1 MKTKTKHTSKQ
12 FTPHNKDTFYITHSA
27 CLREEY
33 YTHMIYITDNFQT
46 TLRQF
51 ELIIFITRREQ
62 LQTKSTTRVI
72 HDDVRLL
79 RYRMDVCKHTI
90 TRVHVLK
97 YSTGVFLFL
106 PPTPAKRDVVR
117 PLFFCSI
124 KHTGT
129 SVCRCASLRAFLP
142 TALSILC
149 IEDMARKSTGC
160 SGTSRTTAPRSNQ
173 NTIERFPREQSSSK

>member
-1 MKTKTKHTSKQ
+1 MSG
-12 FTPHNKDTFYITHSA
+12 
-27 CLREEY
+27 
-33 YTHMIYITDNFQT
+33 TDNFQT

-97 YSTGVFLFL
+97 YSTGGVSFL
-106 PPTPAKRDVVR
+106 PPTPFHCVHFYIFPKTSLLLLDKTYRYFSLPVRIVTRVSPNGPEYFMYRRHGAKINGVFRDIANNR
-117 PLFFCSI
+117 AALKPKHDRKISPRTKFF
-124 KHTGT
+124 
-129 SVCRCASLRAFLP
+129 
-142 TALSILC
+142 
-149 IEDMARKSTGC
+149 
-160 SGTSRTTAPRSNQ
+160 
-173 NTIERFPREQSSSK
+173 

>member
-1 MKTKTKHTSKQ
+1 
-12 FTPHNKDTFYITHSA
+12 
-27 CLREEY
+27 
-33 YTHMIYITDNFQT
+33 MIYITDNFQT

-97 YSTGVFLFL
+97 YSTGGVSFL
-106 PPTPAKRDVVR
+106 PPTPNFIVCIFIFFRR